1 MGKQDL
7 VDLEKRLLIVHK
19 QFEQMVLILIRK
31 VLNLHS
37 ILRQLRQLQQ
47 TLLKLSCLFG
57 ILLDLLILFLIH
69 YFVLEPPFHDPLPY
83 LFNAFHEEALELI
96 LLAHLIDLLEA

>member
-37 ILRQLRQLQQ
+37 ILR
-47 TLLKLSCLFG
+47 
-57 ILLDLLILFLIH
+57 
-69 YFVLEPPFHDPLPY
+69 
-83 LFNAFHEEALELI
+83 
-96 LLAHLIDLLEA
+96 